1 MKKIAEK
8 KAITRGFTL
17 IEMLVVIVIIGILA
31 SLMLPAINTARAAA
45 RKAQCTNHM
54 HQIGLAMANFEQ
66 ANGGFPKN
74 HMNTT
79 GGTTARGVYMQL
91 LPFLEAENVM
101 ALWDSSASM
110 GSDANKAFRLTN
122 PPCVQCPSS
131 PGGKERTIYYKD
143 QTIAATDTFQTTPS
157 DYGMVHKRIDSNDGN
172 SYGTPLA
179 TGASGGV
186 VSIENITDGL
196 SNTIFFHEHAG
207 LPNQYWGREK
217 VGTLDSSGS
226 SAYGWIGW
234 NSSPAGHGPSNF
246 TRWCFLESSSA
257 TYGMAMPKGGSGTT
271 LGQRGQLI
279 NITNTTSA
287 PYSFHPNGANALF
300 ADGTVRFTNERVLPT
315 IYQYL
320 SCGDDGKPAL
330 GENVNMIDWTD
341 SWKTSGTAPDGTN

>member
-1 MKKIAEK
+1 MKRK
-8 KAITRGFTL
+8 GFTL

-74 HMNTT
+74 HNNTT
-79 GGTTARGVYMQL
+79 GGTARRGVYMQL

-101 ALWDSSASM
+101 ALWDSSAALE
-110 GSDANKAFRLTN
+110 SDSNKAFRLMN

-131 PGGKERTIYYKD
+131 PGGRERTIEYSD
-143 QTIAATDTFQTTPS
+143 QNYRQSGVTFTTTPS
-157 DYGMVHKRIDSNDGN
+157 DYGMIHKGIDSNDGGA
-172 SYGTPLA
+172 YGTPLG
-179 TGASGGV
+179 TGASSGV
-186 VSIENITDGL
+186 VSIENLTDGL
-196 SNTIFFHEHAG
+196 SNTVLFHEHAG

-217 VGTLDSSGS
+217 VGTATS
-226 SAYGWIGW
+226 SAYGWVGW
-234 NSSPAGHGPSNF
+234 NSSPAGHGIANQTF
-246 TRWCFLESSSA
+246 TYWCYLQDSAA
-257 TYGMAMPKGGSGTT
+257 TYGWTQPTGTVGT
-271 LGQRGQLI
+271 PLGQRGRLV
-279 NITNTTSA
+279 NVTNTGSA

-300 ADGTVRFTNERVLPT
+300 ADGSVRFTNERVLPT

-330 GENVNMIDWTD
+330 GENVGMIDWTE
-341 SWKTSGTAPDGTN
+341 SWAPNGTAPDGTAL